1 MSAPPTGRRAPR
13 GVRTVFDTAPG
24 TTRVVLIRHGE
35 ATCNVEGV
43 VGGRGGCTGLTATG
57 RRQAEALAARLLET
71 GELAGAGALYS
82 SVLPARRR
90 DGGASLRRA
99 SVRARHRVEDCD
111 LCELHPGEA
120 DGLTWDEFRD
130 RYGEPDFDADP
141 DAVVAPGGESW
152 SSFVDACRG
161 SRGPGGGRPSRR
173 ARRDRVPRRCHR
185 VDAARLLAGGA
196 GAGAWAWPPST
207 PRSPSGR
214 RGSGDGAWSATTTPP
229 TCGRSRSDPDD
240 GGRGR
245 LRRGASAGVVAVEAL
260 PVRLVGVLGHPHAP
274 GGKEVAVLRRVGDGV
289 GAVGLRVARVPGDP
303 QRDRGLEVPGD
314 AVPR

>member
-43 VGGRGGCTGLTATG
+43 VGGRGGCTGLSATG

-71 GELAGAGALYS
+71 GELSGAGAFYS
-82 SVLPARRR
+82 SVLARAVET
-90 DGGASLRRA
+90 GSIAAPGIGEGTAP
-99 SVRARHRVEDCD
+99 VEDCE

-152 SSFVDACRG
+152 SSFVA
-161 SRGPGGGRPSRR
+161 R
-173 ARRDRVPRRCHR
+173 A
-185 VDAARLLAGGA
+185 
-196 GAGAWAWPPST
+196 
-207 PRSPSGR
+207 
-214 RGSGDGAWSATTTPP
+214 
-229 TCGRSRSDPDD
+229 
-240 GGRGR
+240 
-245 LRRGASAGVVAVEAL
+245 
-260 PVRLVGVLGHPHAP
+260 
-274 GGKEVAVLRRVGDGV
+274 V
-289 GAVGLRVARVPGDP
+289 GAVARVAGAHRGELVVIVCHAGVIESTLLAFLPVAPG
-303 QRDRGLEVPGD
+303 RRLGLATEHTSLTEWETGERGWRLVRYND
-314 AVPR
+314 AAHLRALSV